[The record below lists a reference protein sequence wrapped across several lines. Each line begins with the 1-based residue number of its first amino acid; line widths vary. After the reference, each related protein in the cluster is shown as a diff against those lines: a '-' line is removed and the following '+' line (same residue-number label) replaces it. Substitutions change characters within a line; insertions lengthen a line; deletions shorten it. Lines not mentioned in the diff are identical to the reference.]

1 MDSKIKILL
10 TTATVL
16 AIVVSNCGKRC
27 ISESYA
33 LTGGISTFFPDR
45 DSISVGDTLWFSTS
59 FPVKLKYAA
68 SSSSDSGVVDLSGA
82 TNVGT
87 DIHIIA
93 FPKKNLYTGALDSFI
108 IVPLTGTAGVN
119 PLAADAAETVNLQ
132 ELQNNFVS
140 VVGLVAQKKGVYCIQ
155 IIDIYQA
162 MKNCT
167 KASVTLPISNLI
179 NQHLNYL
186 DSVYFPGSRYEPSI
200 SSFDLTHDY
209 CFTVY

>member
-1 MDSKIKILL
+1 MASKENVLII
-10 TTATVL
+10 TATIL
-16 AIVVSNCGKRC
+16 AFLIIACQKHC
-27 ISESYA
+27 IPMTYA
-33 LTGGISTFFPDR
+33 LTGGISTFNPDK
-45 DSISVGDTLWFSTS
+45 DSIRVGDTLWFSTS
-59 FPVKLKYAA
+59 FPVKLKYVA
-68 SSSSDSGVVDLSGA
+68 SSSSDSEMVDLNGA

-93 FPKKNLYTGALDSFI
+93 FPKKNLYTGALDSFLI
-108 IVPLTGTAGVN
+108 LPLIGTVAVN
-119 PLAADAAETVNLQ
+119 PLAADAAETINLQ
-132 ELQNNFVS
+132 EVQNNFVS
-140 VVGLVAQKKGVYCIQ
+140 AFALVAQKKGVYCIQ

-167 KASVTLPISNLI
+167 KASVTLPIGNLV